1 MSSLIEVGFV
11 IDSLVTLLKYSNLR
25 RAEKSRPWTLSMVK
39 TVCAMLLVPFLPNYQ
54 DDLCS
59 SRNRL
64 KLCRHMEKICNASYF
79 LGM

>member
-39 TVCAMLLVPFLPNYQ
+39 TVCAMLRAPFFYQ
-54 DDLCS
+54 TPRMTSALLLTDSNCAATWKKS
-59 SRNRL
+59 SMP
-64 KLCRHMEKICNASYF
+64 HIF
-79 LGM
+79 